1 MSLQDGRVAADPFF
15 PTADLVE
22 LLRARAERLEVARR
36 PAPPTA
42 RPEAAAGRVR
52 STTAS
57 VPSSSRGAAGSL
69 TGGAAVWANL
79 ASVYLIWGSTYLAI
93 RVLVRTVPP
102 LYGAGARF
110 VVAGAL
116 MLAFLGRRSLRVNR
130 RELLACAVIGTL
142 LAAGGNGLVTVAEQ
156 DVPSG
161 HRRGADRVGAAVD
174 RRLPRGRRR
183 PHHGAP
189 TLFGVLAGFA
199 GVAIL
204 LLPGSSPARRSGPSL
219 VIVAAAVSWGFGSFI
234 SPSIGLPRDGLVT
247 TGWQMLFGGLVLHA
261 RARRRAST
269 SARRRASRSGRGSTW
284 CSSASLVAY
293 TSYTWLLR
301 NAPIQLV
308 STYAYVNPVVAVI
321 LGARDPQRGG
331 QRRHRDRHRGDRRRR
346 SR

>member
-1 MSLQDGRVAADPFF
+1 VS
-15 PTADLVE
+15 
-22 LLRARAERLEVARR
+22 
-36 PAPPTA
+36 
-42 RPEAAAGRVR
+42 

-116 MLAFLGRRSLRVNR
+116 MLAFLGRRSLKVNG
-130 RELLACAVIGTL
+130 RELLACAAIGTL

-156 DVPSG
+156 DVPSSI
-161 HRRGADRVGAAVD
+161 AAVLIASVPLWIVVYRRVAGD
-174 RRLPRGRRR
+174 RMSR
-183 PHHGAP
+183 AAV
-189 TLFGVLAGFA
+189 FGVLAGFA

-204 LLPGSSPARRSGPSL
+204 LLPGSSSHAPLGPSL
-219 VIVAAAVSWGFGSFI
+219 IIVAAAASWGFGSFI
-234 SPSIGLPRDGLVT
+234 SGAIGLPRDGLVT
-247 TGWQMLFGGLVLHA
+247 TGWQMLFGGLVLL
-261 RARRRAST
+261 ASGAAAGEHVGT
-269 SARRRASRSGRGSTW
+269 PSGESIWAWLYLVFIG
-284 CSSASLVAY
+284 SLVAY

-321 LGARDPQRGG
+321 LGAVILNEAISGG
-331 QRRHRDRHRGDRRRR
+331 TLIGTAVIVASVAVIVRQRR
-346 SR
+346 

>member
-1 MSLQDGRVAADPFF
+1 VS
-15 PTADLVE
+15 
-22 LLRARAERLEVARR
+22 
-36 PAPPTA
+36 
-42 RPEAAAGRVR
+42 

-57 VPSSSRGAAGSL
+57 VPSSLRGAAGSL

-110 VVAGAL
+110 VVAGGL
-116 MLAFLGRRSLRVNR
+116 MLAFLGRRSVRVNA

-156 DVPSG
+156 HVPSG
-161 HRRGADRVGAAVD
+161 IAAVLIASVPLWIVVYRAMAGD
-174 RRLPRGRRR
+174 RAKR
-183 PHHGAP
+183 A

-204 LLPGSSPARRSGPSL
+204 LLPGGSTGAPLGASL
-219 VIVAAAVSWGFGSFI
+219 VIVAAAASWGFGSFI
-234 SPSIGLPRDGLVT
+234 SPVIGLPGDGLVT
-247 TGWQMLFGGLVLHA
+247 TGWQMFFGGVVLMAGGAIAGEHVGTPSAESIWAWLYLVFI
-261 RARRRAST
+261 
-269 SARRRASRSGRGSTW
+269 G
-284 CSSASLVAY
+284 SLVAY

-308 STYAYVNPVVAVI
+308 STYAYVNPVVAVV
-321 LGARDPQRGG
+321 LGAVILNEAVSGVTLAGTAVIVASVAVIVR
-331 QRRHRDRHRGDRRRR
+331 QRR
-346 SR
+346 